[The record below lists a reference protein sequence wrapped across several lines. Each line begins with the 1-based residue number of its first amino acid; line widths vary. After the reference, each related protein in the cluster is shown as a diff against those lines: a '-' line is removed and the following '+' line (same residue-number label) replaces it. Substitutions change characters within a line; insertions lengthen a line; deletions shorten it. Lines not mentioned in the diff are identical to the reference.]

1 MKKYRLIMLL
11 IFIIV
16 AFNIFVAAS
25 SYFLSSKVNTYN
37 AFISNLAKQQAI
49 LDKMSKYIIDINLFS
64 ERFSLK
70 DQADQDNEA
79 QSFLE
84 DTYRQQKSI
93 ARDYHLLDSD
103 IALFANG
110 GELYTDSGYFILPA
124 PSGEAI
130 TINARIQ
137 EIWQPLSGLI
147 SSTLNQFENNDL
159 IDLKGNIKFAA
170 DYVRKYSEVLGNY
183 FEKLKSYYQARA
195 DKYSSILKI
204 LQLLAIS
211 FTVLFFALLTFWGL
225 RSLVRSDR
233 KVEYAQKETANI
245 MKTVKEGLFLID
257 AQLNIGQQYSA
268 HLETILGQ
276 QSIAGR
282 ELKELLSKII
292 SKQDYETTHDF
303 IEQLFNP
310 DVIES
315 LIHELNPLD
324 RIKVYI
330 SPHNGEG
337 MPEQR
342 CLSFGFAR
350 VYDDAGNITNVLVSV
365 ADITR
370 QAALEERIEKERI
383 QHDEQLELLSSI
395 LHIPGAT
402 LAGFMRNVHTACQN
416 INDILRGSNLDRG
429 NLLEKANKIFRE
441 VHGIKGE
448 ASALGLQHF
457 VSVAEN
463 MEGQIATLHNKSH
476 LSGRDFLP
484 LTIELD
490 RILLLVQKINELQTR
505 ITSKHNEATAP
516 AQAPEQKQ
524 DDAWQ
529 FSHLVNE
536 VAKRQGK
543 RIKFALKNWAV
554 TKTLSQTQQDKLREI
569 ITQLLR
575 NAVVHGIEPSET
587 RLASGKSAPGHI
599 YCEAERHAEH
609 LLVTVYDDGRGID
622 FAALQKQ
629 AVAAGKIDPDQPP
642 AKLRQALI
650 RYLFSSGVSTRQQHD
665 EDGGRGVGM
674 DVVKNR
680 VQALR
685 AHLALASKEGI
696 STTFQIRIPLGS
708 E

>member
-1 MKKYRLIMLL
+1 MLL

-16 AFNIFVAAS
+16 AFNIFIAAS

-37 AFISNLAKQQAI
+37 AFISNLAKQQVM

-64 ERFSLK
+64 ERFSVK
-70 DQADQDNEA
+70 NQADQDSDAE
-79 QSFLE
+79 SFLE

-93 ARDYHLLDSD
+93 AKDYHLLDNN

-110 GELYTDSGYFILPA
+110 GELSTDSGSFILPA

-130 TINARIQ
+130 TINTRIQ

-147 SSTLNQFENNDL
+147 SSTLKQFKDNDL
-159 IDLKGNIKFAA
+159 AELEENIKFAA
-170 DYVRKYSEVLGNY
+170 DYVRKYSEILDNY
-183 FEKLKSYYQARA
+183 FEELKSYYQEQANQ
-195 DKYSSILKI
+195 YSFILKI
-204 LQLLAIS
+204 LQLMAIC
-211 FTVLFFALLTFWGL
+211 FTILFFALLTFWGL
-225 RSLVRSDR
+225 RSLIRSDR
-233 KVEYAQKETANI
+233 KIEHAQKETANI

-257 AQLNIGQQYSA
+257 EQLHIGQQYSA
-268 HLETILGQ
+268 QLETILGQ
-276 QSIAGR
+276 QFIAGQ

-292 SKQDYETTHDF
+292 RKQDYETTHDF

-330 SPHNGEG
+330 SPDHSNS
-337 MPEQR
+337 MPDQR
-342 CLSFGFAR
+342 YLSFSFSR
-350 VYDDAGNITNVLVSV
+350 VYDDDGNIINVLASV

-370 QAALEERIEKERI
+370 QVALEERIEKERV
-383 QHDEQLELLSSI
+383 QHDEQLELLSDI
-395 LHIPGAT
+395 LNIPSANLT
-402 LAGFMRNVHTACQN
+402 GFIRNVQTACQN
-416 INDILRGSNLDRG
+416 INDTLRGSNLDRG
-429 NLLEKANKIFRE
+429 NLMEKANKIFRE
-441 VHGIKGE
+441 AHGIKGE

-463 MEGQIATLHNKSH
+463 LEGQIATLRNKSN

-490 RILLLVQKINELQTR
+490 RTLLLVQKITDLQMR
-505 ITSKHNEATAP
+505 ITTGRDETSASVPTTG
-516 AQAPEQKQ
+516 KQ

-529 FSHLVNE
+529 FSRLITE

-543 RIKFALKNWAV
+543 QVEFSLKNWEA
-554 TKTLSQTQQDKLREI
+554 TEILSQTQQDKLREI

-575 NAVVHGIEPSET
+575 NAVVHGIEPDKV
-587 RLASGKSAPGHI
+587 RLAAGKSAAGHI
-599 YCEAERHAEH
+599 YCEAVRHTED
-609 LLVTVYDDGRGID
+609 LIVTVYDDGSGID
-622 FAALQKQ
+622 FTALQAK
-629 AVAAGKIDPDQPP
+629 AVAEGKIDLNQP
-642 AKLRQALI
+642 AKEIRQSLT
-650 RYLFSSGVSTRQQHD
+650 RYLFSSGVSTRDQHD

-680 VQALR
+680 VQALG
-685 AHLALASKEGI
+685 AHIALASKEGI
-696 STTFQIRIPLGS
+696 STTFQIRIPLDS